1 MNPYEVLGVS
11 PDADEETIKKA
22 YRELVK
28 KYHPD
33 RYVNNPLSDLAAEKI
48 KEINKAYDTIMNERT
63 GAGSYTN
70 RTGYNGSYSS
80 SNSSAT
86 GYGAVRNLISQNRIM
101 EAQAMLAGLP
111 KNAEWY
117 YLNGLIC
124 LRRGWYD
131 QAITNINQACS
142 MDPGNIEYRSTLNN
156 IQNRNTTYRTN
167 PMSDTGC
174 YVCPMDCCT
183 ALMCADCMC
192 PCCGCM

>member
-1 MNPYEVLGVS
+1 MKTYYDILEVS
-11 PDADEETIKKA
+11 QYASDSTIHTSYRALAKKF
-22 YRELVK
+22 
-28 KYHPD
+28 HPD
-33 RYVNNPLSDLAAEKI
+33 VYKGDLNEANLKMC
-48 KEINKAYDTIMNERT
+48 EINKAYDTIMNERT

-101 EAQAMLAGLP
+101 EAQTMLSGLP

-167 PMSDTGC
+167 PMSNTGC
-174 YVCPMDCCT
+174 YICPMDCCT

-192 PCCGCM
+192 PCFGCM

>member
-11 PDADEETIKKA
+11 PDADEETIKRA

-48 KEINKAYDTIMNERT
+48 KEINKAYDMIMNDKTTASGR
-63 GAGSYTN
+63 SYNNT
-70 RTGYNGSYSS
+70 SS
-80 SNSSAT
+80 SGSSSGG
-86 GYGAVRNLISQNRIM
+86 GYAAVRSLISQNRII
-101 EAQAMLAGLP
+101 EAQSMLANLP

-156 IQNRNTTYRTN
+156 IQNRNTTYRTS
-167 PMSDTGC
+167 PMSNAGC
-174 YVCPMDCCT
+174 YVCPADCCT

-192 PCCGCM
+192 PCFGCM